1 MRYDEIQQSTRRA
14 SVLLKAMGNERR
26 LCILC
31 HLADG
36 EHSVGELCEMV
47 GLGQSALS
55 QHLAK
60 LRRDGLVTT
69 RREAQTVFYSVAG
82 GEVSRIL
89 DTLHELYCCGS
100 KAVDAEASAL
110 PIGLAATSRR

>member
-1 MRYDEIQQSTRRA
+1 MLYDQIQQSTQRA

-89 DTLHELYCCGS
+89 DTLHELYCCES
-100 KAVDAEASAL
+100 KATEAGASAAS
-110 PIGLAATSRR
+110 IGLVVAPRR